1 MHDIKWAVRK
11 RYDAPCFPGVM
22 NAGKVKMAIR
32 MVRERG
38 GRAEKGKEG
47 G

>member
-1 MHDIKWAVRK
+1 
-11 RYDAPCFPGVM
+11 M

-38 GRAEKGKEG
+38 GREEKGKEG